1 MDIKSPVVGVEI
13 TGASTATLTGETR
26 ELKVNGSGASK
37 AKCFGLP
44 AENAHVKLSG
54 ASGAEVFA
62 SVKLDA
68 NASGASHVKYKGNPA
83 EVGQSVSG
91 AASVKKAE

>member
-1 MDIKSPVVGVEI
+1 ML
-13 TGASTATLTGETR
+13 ACCR
-26 ELKVNGSGASK
+26 
-37 AKCFGLP
+37 
-44 AENAHVKLSG
+44 NAHVKLSG